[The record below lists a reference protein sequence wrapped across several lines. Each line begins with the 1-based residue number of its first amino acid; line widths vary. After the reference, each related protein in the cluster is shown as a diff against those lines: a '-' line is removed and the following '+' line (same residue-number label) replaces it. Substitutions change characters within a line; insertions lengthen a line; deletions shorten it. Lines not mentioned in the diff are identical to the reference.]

1 MHTNVLEREFG
12 IFGNG
17 RMEPCTL
24 ARSVS
29 QCFDETSPLRVCVIG
44 GGIAGSTIALG
55 LCEANR
61 LNSLVAG
68 RENGNNT
75 IFNTTLF
82 ETGDSL
88 VDGPPFCH
96 LHAGGNLYRE
106 ISDDQCCTL
115 LGQCIDVC
123 RLFPHCMERRP
134 TVMLVPKADTM
145 KTPEEMIPRLELLRS
160 RYVDLVSR

>member
-1 MHTNVLEREFG
+1 MSWSENLESLAMAEWSP
-12 IFGNG
+12 
-17 RMEPCTL
+17 PCTL
-24 ARSVS
+24 ARSAS

-44 GGIAGSTIALG
+44 GGIAGSTIALR

-75 IFNTTLF
+75 IFNTTLRVF

-96 LHAGGNLYRE
+96 LHPECVTPYLVATMENCYDTCVDADERGLWTDRE
-106 ISDDQCCTL
+106 TL
-115 LGQCIDVC
+115 LYDMHEIHDDLMQAV
-123 RLFPHCMERRP
+123 PP
-134 TVMLVPKADTM
+134 TVIRAWICV
-145 KTPEEMIPRLELLRS
+145 
-160 RYVDLVSR
+160 V